1 MDAERR
7 AENSGKSC
15 YRRLAERAFVIGCTA
30 MLAGCGGSS
39 APTPVVA
46 IPTVAVT
53 SEELVGKWGLASYR
67 EEADKA
73 RTEVAAKA
81 ACSNP
86 YVIGK
91 GAQGGVTMHLADQ
104 ATPQEVYLKT
114 ASDGG
119 VYIGPQGKPGER
131 ADRQIL
137 SYDKGMLVT
146 RWVDPGVAKRYGT
159 MMFVRCGAAA

>member
-1 MDAERR
+1 MGADLFPKTLARMR
-7 AENSGKSC
+7 
-15 YRRLAERAFVIGCTA
+15 YRRFVQGGFLLGCTA
-30 MLAGCGGSS
+30 FLAGCGATS

-46 IPTVAVT
+46 TPTVAVT

-67 EEADKA
+67 EETDKV
-73 RTEVAAKA
+73 RTEAAAKA

-104 ATPQEVYLKT
+104 ATAQEVYLKT

-137 SYDKGMLVT
+137 SYEQGVLVT
-146 RWVDPGVAKRYGT
+146 RWVDAGVAKRYGT
-159 MMFVRCGAAA
+159 MVFVRCGAA

>member
-1 MDAERR
+1 MGADLFAKTLAGTRQGWSVR
-7 AENSGKSC
+7 MGLLVSC
-15 YRRLAERAFVIGCTA
+15 AAL
-30 MLAGCGGSS
+30 LAGCGTSS

-46 IPTVAVT
+46 TPTVAVT

-67 EEADKA
+67 EETDKV
-73 RTEVAAKA
+73 RTEAAAKA
-81 ACSNP
+81 ACTNP

-137 SYDKGMLVT
+137 SYDKGVMVT

-159 MMFVRCGAAA
+159 MMFVRCAVA